1 MFCDWF
7 AGGHMMNS
15 DVGGDTAP
23 AMPMPLL
30 LLSGVMMSKIVS
42 FNDTSNGS
50 RTCAAITQL

>member
-1 MFCDWF
+1 
-7 AGGHMMNS
+7 MMNS